1 MLKFMW
7 LYIKQ
12 HALLTM
18 PLPGF
23 PTGLYR
29 YRSNLWNALDDSNS
43 LRSSERE
50 KLLSSRR
57 EYNVPWI
64 ATRRIR
70 IIACVPYQGTERRKS
85 LPKGYKN
92 KLKRDFPVLPVC
104 SEKLPTLDGSQPV
117 QFTTNDWSVTL
128 ETYSVTVCFW
138 VGWVECGGDWS
149 FGLCS
154 I

>member
-1 MLKFMW
+1 
-7 LYIKQ
+7 
-12 HALLTM
+12 M

-117 QFTTNDWSVTL
+117 QHT
-128 ETYSVTVCFW
+128 E
-138 VGWVECGGDWS
+138 
-149 FGLCS
+149 
-154 I
+154 